1 MQYMFPSI
9 NDTHLSN
16 KSKVTFFSLI
26 MEQFYHVG
34 VINQDNKMI
43 QMSDKFK
50 QGTKSVAA
58 APAARIS
65 WRLCLTVSYLE
76 PIKRGLDLKQIADLI
91 VRIEKADKLLGLQ
104 QLQRKR
110 NSTNWTFEAS
120 KTEMANSDN
129 TNTVYTK

>member
-1 MQYMFPSI
+1 MQYMFPTI

-26 MEQFYHVG
+26 MEQFHHVG
-34 VINQDNKMI
+34 IINQDNKMI

-76 PIKRGLDLKQIADLI
+76 PLKRGFNLKQ
-91 VRIEKADKLLGLQ
+91 KN
-104 QLQRKR
+104 RKSR
-110 NSTNWTFEAS
+110 
-120 KTEMANSDN
+120 
-129 TNTVYTK
+129 

>member
-1 MQYMFPSI
+1 
-9 NDTHLSN
+9 
-16 KSKVTFFSLI
+16 
-26 MEQFYHVG
+26 MEQFHHVG
-34 VINQDNKMI
+34 VINLGNKMI

-50 QGTKSVAA
+50 QRTKSVAA

-76 PIKRGLDLKQIADLI
+76 PLKRGFNLKQTVA
-91 VRIEKADKLLGLQ
+91 IEKADKLLGLQ
-104 QLQRKR
+104 QLRRER

-120 KTEMANSDN
+120 KTKMANSDN